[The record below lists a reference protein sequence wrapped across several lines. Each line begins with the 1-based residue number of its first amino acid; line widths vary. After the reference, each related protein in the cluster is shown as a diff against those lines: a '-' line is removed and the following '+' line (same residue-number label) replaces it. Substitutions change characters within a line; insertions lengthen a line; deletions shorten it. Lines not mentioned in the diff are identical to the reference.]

1 MNDEKKYTV
10 VGTDVEEVKRLNKNS
25 GLTYNQVKEL
35 LAKQMQKSNEIE
47 ILHFSFSILL
57 KRVIK
62 ITLFSI
68 QLSNC

>member
-35 LAKQMQKSNEIE
+35 LAKQMQKKEVMKLKFFI
-47 ILHFSFSILL
+47 FSFSIF
-57 KRVIK
+57 IK
-62 ITLFSI
+62 ESYKDNSLF
-68 QLSNC
+68 QYN

>member
-35 LAKQMQKSNEIE
+35 LAKQMQKKEVMKLKFFI
-47 ILHFSFSILL
+47 FSFSILIREL
-57 KRVIK
+57 
-62 ITLFSI
+62 
-68 QLSNC
+68 